1 MFYGFR
7 GSPSQTEDGRHYY
20 LKADS
25 QGTQTWMMVFILFYK
40 RALLLRCIA
49 VLFCFQ
55 TDAVYKS

>member
-1 MFYGFR
+1 
-7 GSPSQTEDGRHYY
+7 
-20 LKADS
+20 
-25 QGTQTWMMVFILFYK
+25 MMVFILFYK